1 MPIYEFAC
9 DDCFKRGV
17 VSTWEM
23 QFKMDDAKNSFCPA
37 CGSKGKQVILTAP
50 MIAGG
55 DRHDRFKR
63 ADEMLTRA
71 LDEQGVTRVDQR
83 HLADHVEKRQEM
95 LERAA
100 NGDLEPPRQSQPDP
114 FKPRWGNPHEIL
126 GQAASATALAHAEGP
141 ATGNDV
147 RQKLS
152 KVLPSEAIVHPADAK
167 KGRIPQHGV
176 KID

>member
-1 MPIYEFAC
+1 MPTYEFSC
-9 DDCFKRGV
+9 EPCFQRGV
-17 VSTWEM
+17 VSVWEM

-55 DRHDRFKR
+55 DRHDRFKA
-63 ADEMLTRA
+63 ADKMLEKA
-71 LDEQGVTRVDQR
+71 LDEQGVTDVKQR
-83 HLADHVEKRQEM
+83 HYAPHVERL
-95 LERAA
+95 LENAERG
-100 NGDLEPPRQSQPDP
+100 NMEPPRQPQPDP

-126 GQAASATALAHAEGP
+126 GQAAGATALAQAEGA
-141 ATGNDV
+141 ATGNEV

-167 KGRIPQHGV
+167 KGRVPEHGV
-176 KID
+176 KIN